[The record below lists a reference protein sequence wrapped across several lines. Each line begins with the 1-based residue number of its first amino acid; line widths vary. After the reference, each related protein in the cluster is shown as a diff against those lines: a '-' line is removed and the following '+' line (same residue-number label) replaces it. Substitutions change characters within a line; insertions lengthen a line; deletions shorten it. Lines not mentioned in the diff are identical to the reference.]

1 MRVPTIV
8 KLILKSLIIPIV
20 AVISLNYFNLFEYV
34 VFVPEDYRYEVGLT
48 VYLAISETIYGL
60 IESWIERKQA
70 TVKCI
75 FYVSDIDKDI
85 NNNPSIMCDSEG
97 MGVASVNCYVE
108 LKGNLKK
115 LRKCKISLKLP
126 KWLSSQASTS
136 DIVLNYSQNQLI
148 WEFQSLLPETGIVEQ
163 IAEYKNK
170 ISFIRSTEDSS
181 LSIILKPQMNK
192 CLGVKF
198 QTNCIKVQKGE

>member
-75 FYVSDIDKDI
+75 FGRA
-85 NNNPSIMCDSEG
+85 P
-97 MGVASVNCYVE
+97 
-108 LKGNLKK
+108 
-115 LRKCKISLKLP
+115 LP
-126 KWLSSQASTS
+126 
-136 DIVLNYSQNQLI
+136 
-148 WEFQSLLPETGIVEQ
+148 G
-163 IAEYKNK
+163 
-170 ISFIRSTEDSS
+170 
-181 LSIILKPQMNK
+181 
-192 CLGVKF
+192 
-198 QTNCIKVQKGE
+198 

>member
-115 LRKCKISLKLP
+115 FGQKS
-126 KWLSSQASTS
+126 
-136 DIVLNYSQNQLI
+136 
-148 WEFQSLLPETGIVEQ
+148 EF
-163 IAEYKNK
+163 
-170 ISFIRSTEDSS
+170 F
-181 LSIILKPQMNK
+181 
-192 CLGVKF
+192 
-198 QTNCIKVQKGE
+198 